1 MERDVILWARISADG
16 FLADETGSL
25 RALKGHGME
34 DWEGQVKEQLK
45 EQADTV
51 ILGRGFYDDLVQASV
66 PWPFEGMECY
76 VATEEFLEDTERVT
90 FWPGDL
96 TELVFLLKQ
105 QPGKGIWM
113 AGGIRMMNAFLS
125 QELAD
130 QYWLSVCPVFLGGGY
145 RLEPLEGERRLIL
158 EEALECDGVVTNI
171 YFNRA

>member
-25 RALKGHGME
+25 QALTGHGVE
-34 DWEGQVKEQLK
+34 DWEGQIKEQLRK
-45 EQADTV
+45 QTDTV
-51 ILGRGFYDDLVQASV
+51 ILGRSTYDCLIRKAV

-76 VATEEFLEDTERVT
+76 VATEEFLEDTEKVT

-125 QELAD
+125 RELAD
-130 QYWLSVCPVFLGGGY
+130 QYWLSVCPVFLGEGLRPG
-145 RLEPLEGERRLIL
+145 PLEGKRRLIL
-158 EEALECDGVVTNI
+158 EEALECDGVVTSI

>member
-90 FWPGDL
+90 FWPVSYTHLWRRFPPERQEVSSFPMWRPRAQEETGLLDL
-96 TELVFLLKQ
+96 
-105 QPGKGIWM
+105 
-113 AGGIRMMNAFLS
+113 
-125 QELAD
+125 
-130 QYWLSVCPVFLGGGY
+130 C
-145 RLEPLEGERRLIL
+145 
-158 EEALECDGVVTNI
+158 
-171 YFNRA
+171 

>member
-76 VATEEFLEDTERVT
+76 VGVSGRYRE
-90 FWPGDL
+90 GY
-96 TELVFLLKQ
+96 LLAGGSDRAGISSKTAA
-105 QPGKGIWM
+105 GKGNLDGRRNPHDERFLKPGTGRPVLAVGLSRFSGRRVQ
-113 AGGIRMMNAFLS
+113 AGT
-125 QELAD
+125 
-130 QYWLSVCPVFLGGGY
+130 PGG
-145 RLEPLEGERRLIL
+145 
-158 EEALECDGVVTNI
+158 
-171 YFNRA
+171 RAAPDSGGSAGM